1 MKVRHN
7 ILLLAAAAMVS
18 ATAFTACSSDDLG
31 ASIFDTVDHPLDK
44 TVYTF
49 PLDTFVK
56 VNFQEPYNVHYM
68 YKMQDMGLS
77 SSDLQ
82 KNLTPCS
89 YDKSVDLA
97 TLAKYLWFDVY
108 KELANEHEVFLK
120 KYSPRIIH
128 IIGSKSLNVSQGT
141 ETLGVAEG
149 GLKISLYNGN
159 NLSVEDIDVMNE
171 YFFKTM
177 HHEFGHILDQT
188 ISRPLAFNLL
198 SNGQYDASGWS
209 NTPDS
214 VAAGRGFVSPYA
226 SSAAG
231 EDWVEVLA
239 NYVTNDTLSWDRM
252 MGAAQ
257 YEWEEN
263 DCASYSDYQKLFPK
277 SGVYDIDTIGY
288 YKPNDSGENKVYRRV
303 CQRDANDHVIL
314 DENGKPIWLHRS
326 GIDGHALILQKLEYV
341 RGWLRD
347 DFGIN
352 IDDMRKMVQQRSFLT
367 DNQGNFIYDAK
378 GNLINR
384 FTYNQY
390 ELMTKLRNEVYK
402 YKELQTTK

>member
-1 MKVRHN
+1 MKAKLS
-7 ILLLAAAAMVS
+7 ILIIAAVAMVS
-18 ATAFTACSSDDLG
+18 FTLGSCSDDNLG

-44 TVYTF
+44 SLYTF

-56 VNFQEPYNVHYM
+56 VNFQEPYNVRYM
-68 YKMQDMGLS
+68 YKMQDMSLS

-97 TLAKYLWFDVY
+97 TLAKYLWFDIY
-108 KELANEHEVFLK
+108 KELANQHEIFLK

-149 GLKISLYNGN
+149 GLKISLYNAN
-159 NLSVEDIDVMNE
+159 NLSVDDIDMMNE

-188 ISRPLAFNLL
+188 ISRPLLFNLL
-198 SNGQYDASGWS
+198 SNGQYDASGWT

-226 SSAAG
+226 SSMAR

-239 NYVTNDTLSWDRM
+239 NYVTRDTLSWNILL
-252 MGAAQ
+252 GSAE
-257 YEWEEN
+257 YEWEEI
-263 DCASYSDYQKLFPK
+263 DIESESAYKKLITP
-277 SGVYDIDTIGY
+277 GCNLDTIGY
-288 YKPNDSGENKVYRRV
+288 YKADKSGNGDNKVYRRV
-303 CQRDANDHVIL
+303 CVRNAAGNVEK
-314 DENGKPIWLHRS
+314 DENGNPIWVHKS
-326 GIDGHALILQKLEYV
+326 GIDGRSLILTKLDMV
-341 RGWLRD
+341 RAWLSNSY
-347 DFGIN
+347 GIS
-352 IDDMRKMVQQRSFLT
+352 IDAMRKMVQQRTYLT
-367 DNQGNFIYDAK
+367 DSK
-378 GNLINR
+378 GDFVIKNGKLVNR
-384 FTYNQY
+384 FSYNNY
-390 ELMTKLRNEVYK
+390 ELMNSLRNQVEK
-402 YKELQTTK
+402 YKELQPKN

>member
-1 MKVRHN
+1 MKAKLS
-7 ILLLAAAAMVS
+7 ILIIAAVAMVS
-18 ATAFTACSSDDLG
+18 FTLGSCSDDKLG

-44 TVYTF
+44 SLYTF

-56 VNFQEPYNVHYM
+56 VNFLEPYNVRYM
-68 YKMQDMGLS
+68 YKMQDIGLS

-108 KELANEHEVFLK
+108 KELANQHEIFLK

-149 GLKISLYNGN
+149 GLKISLYNAN
-159 NLSVEDIDVMNE
+159 NLSVDDIDMMNE

-188 ISRPLAFNLL
+188 ISRPLLFNLL
-198 SNGQYDASGWS
+198 SNGQYDASGWT

-226 SSAAG
+226 SSMAR

-239 NYVTNDTLSWDRM
+239 NYVTRDTLSWNILL
-252 MGAAQ
+252 GSAE
-257 YEWEEN
+257 YEWEEI
-263 DCASYSDYQKLFPK
+263 
-277 SGVYDIDTIGY
+277 DIESESAYRKMITPGCNLDTIGY
-288 YKPNDSGENKVYRRV
+288 YKADKSGNGDNKVYRRV
-303 CQRDANDHVIL
+303 CVRNAAGNVEK
-314 DENGKPIWLHRS
+314 DENGNPIWVHKS
-326 GIDGHALILQKLEYV
+326 GIDGRSLILTKLDMV
-341 RGWLRD
+341 RAWLSNNY
-347 DFGIN
+347 GIS
-352 IDDMRKMVQQRSFLT
+352 IDAMRKMVQQRTYLT
-367 DNQGNFIYDAK
+367 DSK
-378 GNLINR
+378 GDFVIKNGKLVNR
-384 FTYNQY
+384 FSYNNY
-390 ELMTKLRNEVYK
+390 ELMNSLRNQVEK
-402 YKELQTTK
+402 YKELQPKN

>member
-1 MKVRHN
+1 MKAKLS
-7 ILLLAAAAMVS
+7 ILIIAAVAMVS
-18 ATAFTACSSDDLG
+18 FTLGSCSDDNLG

-44 TVYTF
+44 SLYTF

-56 VNFQEPYNVHYM
+56 VNFQEPYNVRYM
-68 YKMQDMGLS
+68 YKMQDMSLS

-97 TLAKYLWFDVY
+97 TLAKYLWFDIY
-108 KELANEHEVFLK
+108 KELANQHEIFLK

-149 GLKISLYNGN
+149 GLKISLYNAN
-159 NLSVEDIDVMNE
+159 NLSVDDIDMMNE

-188 ISRPLAFNLL
+188 ISRPLLFNLL
-198 SNGQYDASGWS
+198 SNGQYDASGWT

-226 SSAAG
+226 SSMAR

-239 NYVTNDTLSWDRM
+239 NYVTRDTLSWNILL
-252 MGAAQ
+252 GSAE
-257 YEWEEN
+257 YEWEEI
-263 DCASYSDYQKLFPK
+263 DIESESPYKKLITP
-277 SGVYDIDTIGY
+277 GCNLDTIGY
-288 YKPNDSGENKVYRRV
+288 YKADKSGNGDNKVYRRV
-303 CQRDANDHVIL
+303 CVRNAAGNVEK
-314 DENGKPIWLHRS
+314 DENGNPIWVHKS
-326 GIDGHALILQKLEYV
+326 GIDGRSLILTKLDMV
-341 RGWLRD
+341 RAWLSNNY
-347 DFGIN
+347 GIS
-352 IDDMRKMVQQRSFLT
+352 IDAMRKMVQQRTYLT
-367 DNQGNFIYDAK
+367 DSK
-378 GNLINR
+378 GDFVIKNGKLVNR
-384 FTYNQY
+384 FSYNNY
-390 ELMTKLRNEVYK
+390 ELMNSLRNQVEK
-402 YKELQTTK
+402 YKELQPKN

>member
-1 MKVRHN
+1 MKAKLS
-7 ILLLAAAAMVS
+7 ILIIAAVAMVS
-18 ATAFTACSSDDLG
+18 FTLGSCSDDNLG

-44 TVYTF
+44 SLYTF

-56 VNFQEPYNVHYM
+56 VNFQEPYNVRYM
-68 YKMQDMGLS
+68 YKMQDIGLS

-97 TLAKYLWFDVY
+97 TLAKYLWFDIY
-108 KELANEHEVFLK
+108 KELANQHEIFLK

-149 GLKISLYNGN
+149 GLKISLYNAN
-159 NLSVEDIDVMNE
+159 NLSVDDIDMMNE

-188 ISRPLAFNLL
+188 ISRPLLFNLL
-198 SNGQYDASGWS
+198 SNGQYDASGWT

-226 SSAAG
+226 SSMAR

-239 NYVTNDTLSWDRM
+239 NYVTRDTLSWNILL
-252 MGAAQ
+252 GSAE
-257 YEWEEN
+257 YEWEEI
-263 DCASYSDYQKLFPK
+263 DIESESAYKKLITP
-277 SGVYDIDTIGY
+277 GCNLDTIGY
-288 YKPNDSGENKVYRRV
+288 YKADKSGNGDNKVYRRV
-303 CQRDANDHVIL
+303 CVRNAAGNVEK
-314 DENGKPIWLHRS
+314 DENGNPIWVHKS
-326 GIDGHALILQKLEYV
+326 GIDGRSLILTKLDMV
-341 RGWLRD
+341 RAWLSNNY
-347 DFGIN
+347 GIS
-352 IDDMRKMVQQRSFLT
+352 IDAMRKMVQQRTYLT
-367 DNQGNFIYDAK
+367 DSK
-378 GNLINR
+378 GDFVIKNGKLVNR
-384 FTYNQY
+384 FSYNNY
-390 ELMTKLRNEVYK
+390 ELMNSLRNQVEK
-402 YKELQTTK
+402 YKELQPKN

>member
-1 MKVRHN
+1 MKAKLS
-7 ILLLAAAAMVS
+7 ILIIAAVAMVS
-18 ATAFTACSSDDLG
+18 FTLGSCSDDKLG

-44 TVYTF
+44 SLYTF

-56 VNFQEPYNVHYM
+56 VNFQEPYNVRYM
-68 YKMQDMGLS
+68 YKMQDMSLS

-97 TLAKYLWFDVY
+97 TLAKYLWFDIY
-108 KELANEHEVFLK
+108 KELANQHEIFLK

-149 GLKISLYNGN
+149 GLKISLYNAN
-159 NLSVEDIDVMNE
+159 NLSVDDIDMMNE

-188 ISRPLAFNLL
+188 ISRPVLFNLL
-198 SNGQYDASGWS
+198 SNGQYDASGWT

-226 SSAAG
+226 SSMAR

-239 NYVTNDTLSWDRM
+239 NYVTRDTLSWNILL
-252 MGAAQ
+252 GSAE
-257 YEWEEN
+257 YEWEEI
-263 DCASYSDYQKLFPK
+263 DIESESAYKKLITP
-277 SGVYDIDTIGY
+277 GCNLDTIGY
-288 YKPNDSGENKVYRRV
+288 YKADKSGNGDNKVYRRV
-303 CQRDANDHVIL
+303 CVRNAAGNVEK
-314 DENGKPIWLHRS
+314 DENGNPIWVHKS
-326 GIDGHALILQKLEYV
+326 GIDGRSLILTKLDMV
-341 RGWLRD
+341 RAWLSD
-347 DFGIN
+347 NYGIS
-352 IDDMRKMVQQRSFLT
+352 IDAMRKMVQQRTYLT
-367 DNQGNFIYDAK
+367 DSK
-378 GNLINR
+378 GDFVIKNGKLVNR
-384 FTYNQY
+384 FSYNNY
-390 ELMTKLRNEVYK
+390 ELMNSLRNQVEK
-402 YKELQTTK
+402 YKELQPKN

>member
-1 MKVRHN
+1 MKAKLS
-7 ILLLAAAAMVS
+7 ILIIVAVAMVS
-18 ATAFTACSSDDLG
+18 FTLGSCSDDNLG

-44 TVYTF
+44 SLYTF

-56 VNFQEPYNVHYM
+56 VNFQEPYNVRYM
-68 YKMQDMGLS
+68 YKMQDMSLS

-97 TLAKYLWFDVY
+97 TLAKYLWFDIY
-108 KELANEHEVFLK
+108 KELANQHEIFLK

-149 GLKISLYNGN
+149 GLKISLYNAN
-159 NLSVEDIDVMNE
+159 NLSVDDIDMMNE

-188 ISRPLAFNLL
+188 ISRPLLFNLL
-198 SNGQYDASGWS
+198 SNGQYDASGWT

-226 SSAAG
+226 SSMAR

-239 NYVTNDTLSWDRM
+239 NYVTRDTLSWNILL
-252 MGAAQ
+252 GSAE
-257 YEWEEN
+257 YEWEEI
-263 DCASYSDYQKLFPK
+263 DIESESAYRKLITP
-277 SGVYDIDTIGY
+277 GCNLDTIGY
-288 YKPNDSGENKVYRRV
+288 YKADKSGNGDNKVYRRV
-303 CQRDANDHVIL
+303 CVRNAAGNVEK
-314 DENGKPIWLHRS
+314 DENGNPIWVHKS
-326 GIDGHALILQKLEYV
+326 GIDGRSLILTKLDMV
-341 RGWLRD
+341 RAWLSNNY
-347 DFGIN
+347 GIS
-352 IDDMRKMVQQRSFLT
+352 IDAMRKMVQQRTYLT
-367 DNQGNFIYDAK
+367 DSK
-378 GNLINR
+378 GDFVIKNGKLVNR
-384 FTYNQY
+384 FSYNNY
-390 ELMTKLRNEVYK
+390 ELMNSLRNQVEK
-402 YKELQTTK
+402 YKELQPKN

>member
-1 MKVRHN
+1 MKAKLS
-7 ILLLAAAAMVS
+7 ILIIAAVAMVS
-18 ATAFTACSSDDLG
+18 FTLGSCSDDNLG

-44 TVYTF
+44 SLYTF

-56 VNFQEPYNVHYM
+56 VNFQEPYNVRYM
-68 YKMQDMGLS
+68 YKMQDMSLS

-97 TLAKYLWFDVY
+97 TLAKYLWFDIY
-108 KELANEHEVFLK
+108 KELANQHEIFLK

-149 GLKISLYNGN
+149 GLKISLYNAN
-159 NLSVEDIDVMNE
+159 NLSVDDIDMMNE

-188 ISRPLAFNLL
+188 ISRPVLFNLL
-198 SNGQYDASGWS
+198 SNGQYDASGWT

-226 SSAAG
+226 SSMAR

-239 NYVTNDTLSWDRM
+239 NYVTRDTLSWNILL
-252 MGAAQ
+252 GSAE
-257 YEWEEN
+257 YEWEEI
-263 DCASYSDYQKLFPK
+263 DIESESAYKKLITP
-277 SGVYDIDTIGY
+277 GCNLDTIGY
-288 YKPNDSGENKVYRRV
+288 YKADKSGNGDNKVYRRV
-303 CQRDANDHVIL
+303 CVRNAAGNVEK
-314 DENGKPIWLHRS
+314 DENGNPIWVHKS
-326 GIDGHALILQKLEYV
+326 GIDGRSLVLTKLDMV
-341 RGWLRD
+341 RAWLSNNY
-347 DFGIN
+347 GIS
-352 IDDMRKMVQQRSFLT
+352 IDAMRKMVQQRTYLT
-367 DNQGNFIYDAK
+367 DSK
-378 GNLINR
+378 GDFVIKNGKLVNR
-384 FTYNQY
+384 FSYNNY
-390 ELMTKLRNEVYK
+390 ELMNSLRNQVEK
-402 YKELQTTK
+402 YKELQPKN

>member
-1 MKVRHN
+1 MKAKLS
-7 ILLLAAAAMVS
+7 ILIIAAVAMVS
-18 ATAFTACSSDDLG
+18 STLGSCSDDKLG

-44 TVYTF
+44 SLYTF

-56 VNFQEPYNVHYM
+56 VNFQEPYNVRYM
-68 YKMQDMGLS
+68 YKMQDMSLS

-97 TLAKYLWFDVY
+97 TLAKYLWFDIY
-108 KELANEHEVFLK
+108 KELANQHEIFLK

-149 GLKISLYNGN
+149 GLKISLYNAN
-159 NLSVEDIDVMNE
+159 NLSVDDIDMMNE

-188 ISRPLAFNLL
+188 ISRPLLFNLL
-198 SNGQYDASGWS
+198 SNGQYDASGWT

-226 SSAAG
+226 SSMAR

-239 NYVTNDTLSWDRM
+239 NYVTRDTLSWNILL
-252 MGAAQ
+252 GSAE
-257 YEWEEN
+257 YEWEEI
-263 DCASYSDYQKLFPK
+263 DIESESAYKKLITP
-277 SGVYDIDTIGY
+277 GCNLDTIGY
-288 YKPNDSGENKVYRRV
+288 YKADKSGNGDNKVYRRV
-303 CQRDANDHVIL
+303 CVRNAAGNVEK
-314 DENGKPIWLHRS
+314 DENGNPIWVHKS
-326 GIDGHALILQKLEYV
+326 GIDGRSLILTKLDMV
-341 RGWLRD
+341 RAWLSNNY
-347 DFGIN
+347 GIS
-352 IDDMRKMVQQRSFLT
+352 IDAMRKMVQQRTYLT
-367 DNQGNFIYDAK
+367 DSK
-378 GNLINR
+378 GDFVIKNGKLVNR
-384 FTYNQY
+384 FSYNNY
-390 ELMTKLRNEVYK
+390 ELMNSLRNQVEK
-402 YKELQTTK
+402 YKELQPKN

>member
-1 MKVRHN
+1 MKAKLS
-7 ILLLAAAAMVS
+7 ILIIAAVAMVS
-18 ATAFTACSSDDLG
+18 FTLGSCSDDNLG

-44 TVYTF
+44 SLYTF

-56 VNFQEPYNVHYM
+56 VNFQEPYNVRYM
-68 YKMQDMGLS
+68 YKMQDMSLS

-97 TLAKYLWFDVY
+97 TLAKYLWFDIY
-108 KELANEHEVFLK
+108 KELANQHEIFLK

-149 GLKISLYNGN
+149 GLKISLYNAN
-159 NLSVEDIDVMNE
+159 NLSVDDIDMMNE

-188 ISRPLAFNLL
+188 ISRPVLFNLL
-198 SNGQYDASGWS
+198 SNGQYDASGWT

-226 SSAAG
+226 SSMAR

-239 NYVTNDTLSWDRM
+239 NYVTRDTLSWNVLL
-252 MGAAQ
+252 GSAE
-257 YEWEEN
+257 YEWEEI
-263 DCASYSDYQKLFPK
+263 DIESESAYKKLITP
-277 SGVYDIDTIGY
+277 GCNLDTIGY
-288 YKPNDSGENKVYRRV
+288 YKADKSGNGDNKVYRRV
-303 CQRDANDHVIL
+303 CVRNAAGNVEK
-314 DENGKPIWLHRS
+314 DENGNPIWVHKS
-326 GIDGHALILQKLEYV
+326 GIDGRSLILTKLDMV
-341 RGWLRD
+341 RAWLSNSY
-347 DFGIN
+347 GIS
-352 IDDMRKMVQQRSFLT
+352 IDAMRKMVQQRTYLT
-367 DNQGNFIYDAK
+367 DSK
-378 GNLINR
+378 GDFVIKNGKLVNR
-384 FTYNQY
+384 FSYNNY
-390 ELMTKLRNEVYK
+390 ELMNSLRNQVEK
-402 YKELQTTK
+402 YKELQPKN

>member
-1 MKVRHN
+1 MKAKLS
-7 ILLLAAAAMVS
+7 ILIIAAVAMVS
-18 ATAFTACSSDDLG
+18 FTLGSCSDDNLG

-44 TVYTF
+44 SLYTF

-56 VNFQEPYNVHYM
+56 VNFQEPYNVRYM
-68 YKMQDMGLS
+68 YKMQDMSLS

-108 KELANEHEVFLK
+108 KELANQHEIFLK

-141 ETLGVAEG
+141 ETLCVAEG
-149 GLKISLYNGN
+149 GLKISLYNAN
-159 NLSVEDIDVMNE
+159 NLSVDDIDMMNE

-188 ISRPLAFNLL
+188 ISRPLLFNLL
-198 SNGQYDASGWS
+198 SNGQYDASGWT

-226 SSAAG
+226 SSMAR

-239 NYVTNDTLSWDRM
+239 NYVTRDTLSWNILL
-252 MGAAQ
+252 GSAE
-257 YEWEEN
+257 YEWEEI
-263 DCASYSDYQKLFPK
+263 DIESESAYRKLITP
-277 SGVYDIDTIGY
+277 GCNLDTIGY
-288 YKPNDSGENKVYRRV
+288 YKADKSGNGDNKVYRRV
-303 CQRDANDHVIL
+303 CVRNAAGNVEKDD
-314 DENGKPIWLHRS
+314 NGNPIWVHKS
-326 GIDGHALILQKLEYV
+326 GIDGRSLILTKLDMV
-341 RGWLRD
+341 RAWLSNNY
-347 DFGIN
+347 GIS
-352 IDDMRKMVQQRSFLT
+352 IDAMRKMVQQRTYLT
-367 DNQGNFIYDAK
+367 DSK
-378 GNLINR
+378 GDFVIKNGKLVNR
-384 FTYNQY
+384 FSYNNY
-390 ELMTKLRNEVYK
+390 ELMNSLRNQVEK
-402 YKELQTTK
+402 YKELQPKN

>member
-1 MKVRHN
+1 MKAKLS
-7 ILLLAAAAMVS
+7 ILIIAAVAMVS
-18 ATAFTACSSDDLG
+18 FTLGSCSDDKLG

-44 TVYTF
+44 SLYTF

-56 VNFQEPYNVHYM
+56 VNFQEPYNVRYM
-68 YKMQDMGLS
+68 YKMQDMSLS

-97 TLAKYLWFDVY
+97 TLAKYLWFDIY
-108 KELANEHEVFLK
+108 KELANQHEIFLK

-149 GLKISLYNGN
+149 GLKISLYNAN
-159 NLSVEDIDVMNE
+159 NLSVDDIDMMNE

-188 ISRPLAFNLL
+188 ISRPLLFNLL
-198 SNGQYDASGWS
+198 SNGQYDASGWT

-226 SSAAG
+226 SSMAR

-239 NYVTNDTLSWDRM
+239 NYVTRDTLSWNILL
-252 MGAAQ
+252 GSAE
-257 YEWEEN
+257 YEWEEI
-263 DCASYSDYQKLFPK
+263 DIESESAYRKLITP
-277 SGVYDIDTIGY
+277 GCNLDTIGY
-288 YKPNDSGENKVYRRV
+288 YKADKSGNGDNKVYRRV
-303 CQRDANDHVIL
+303 CVRNAAGNVEK
-314 DENGKPIWLHRS
+314 DENGNPIWVHKS
-326 GIDGHALILQKLEYV
+326 GIDGRSLILTKLDMV
-341 RGWLRD
+341 RAWLSNNY
-347 DFGIN
+347 GIS
-352 IDDMRKMVQQRSFLT
+352 IDAMRKMVQQRTYLT
-367 DNQGNFIYDAK
+367 DSK
-378 GNLINR
+378 GDFVIKNGKLVNR
-384 FTYNQY
+384 FSYNNY
-390 ELMTKLRNEVYK
+390 ELMNSLRNQVEK
-402 YKELQTTK
+402 YKELQPKN

>member
-1 MKVRHN
+1 MKAKLS
-7 ILLLAAAAMVS
+7 ILIIAAVAMVS
-18 ATAFTACSSDDLG
+18 FTLGSCSDDNLG

-44 TVYTF
+44 SLYTF

-56 VNFQEPYNVHYM
+56 VNFQEPYNVRYM
-68 YKMQDMGLS
+68 YKMQDMSLS

-97 TLAKYLWFDVY
+97 TLAKYLWFDIY
-108 KELANEHEVFLK
+108 KELANQHEIFLK

-149 GLKISLYNGN
+149 GLKISLYNAN
-159 NLSVEDIDVMNE
+159 NLSVDDIDMMNE

-188 ISRPLAFNLL
+188 ISRPLLFNLL
-198 SNGQYDASGWS
+198 SNGQYDASGWT

-226 SSAAG
+226 SSMAR

-239 NYVTNDTLSWDRM
+239 NYVTRDTLSWNILL
-252 MGAAQ
+252 GSAE
-257 YEWEEN
+257 YEWEEI
-263 DCASYSDYQKLFPK
+263 DIESESAYKKLITP
-277 SGVYDIDTIGY
+277 GCNLDTIGY
-288 YKPNDSGENKVYRRV
+288 YKADKSGNGDNKVYRRV
-303 CQRDANDHVIL
+303 CVRNAAGNVEK
-314 DENGKPIWLHRS
+314 DENGNPIWVHKS
-326 GIDGHALILQKLEYV
+326 GIDGRSLILTKLDMV
-341 RGWLRD
+341 RAWLSNNY
-347 DFGIN
+347 GIS
-352 IDDMRKMVQQRSFLT
+352 IDAMRKMVQQRTYLT
-367 DNQGNFIYDAK
+367 DSK
-378 GNLINR
+378 GDFVIKNGKLVNR
-384 FTYNQY
+384 FSYNNY
-390 ELMTKLRNEVYK
+390 EIMNSLRNQVEK
-402 YKELQTTK
+402 YKELQPKN

>member
-1 MKVRHN
+1 MKAKLS
-7 ILLLAAAAMVS
+7 ILIIAAVAMVS
-18 ATAFTACSSDDLG
+18 FTLGSCSDDNLG

-44 TVYTF
+44 SLYTF

-56 VNFQEPYNVHYM
+56 VNFQEPYNVRYM
-68 YKMQDMGLS
+68 YKMQDMSLS

-97 TLAKYLWFDVY
+97 TLAKYLWFDIY
-108 KELANEHEVFLK
+108 KELANQHEIFLK

-149 GLKISLYNGN
+149 GLKISLYNAN
-159 NLSVEDIDVMNE
+159 NLSVDDIDMMNE

-188 ISRPLAFNLL
+188 ISRPLLFNLL
-198 SNGQYDASGWS
+198 SNGQYDASGWT

-226 SSAAG
+226 SSMAR

-239 NYVTNDTLSWDRM
+239 NYVTRDTLSWNILL
-252 MGAAQ
+252 GSAE
-257 YEWEEN
+257 YEWEEI
-263 DCASYSDYQKLFPK
+263 DIESESAYKKLITP
-277 SGVYDIDTIGY
+277 GCNLDTIGY
-288 YKPNDSGENKVYRRV
+288 YKADKSGNGDNKVYRRV
-303 CQRDANDHVIL
+303 CVRNAAGNVEK
-314 DENGKPIWLHRS
+314 DENGNPIWVHKS
-326 GIDGHALILQKLEYV
+326 GIDGRSLILTKLDMV
-341 RGWLRD
+341 RAWLSD
-347 DFGIN
+347 NYGIS
-352 IDDMRKMVQQRSFLT
+352 IDAMRKMVQQRTYLT
-367 DNQGNFIYDAK
+367 DSK
-378 GNLINR
+378 GDFVIKNGKLVNR
-384 FTYNQY
+384 FSYNNY
-390 ELMTKLRNEVYK
+390 ELMNSLRNQVEK
-402 YKELQTTK
+402 YKELQPKN

>member
-1 MKVRHN
+1 MKAKLS
-7 ILLLAAAAMVS
+7 ILIIAAVAMVS
-18 ATAFTACSSDDLG
+18 FTLGSCSDDNLG

-44 TVYTF
+44 SLYTF

-56 VNFQEPYNVHYM
+56 VNFQEPYNVRYM
-68 YKMQDMGLS
+68 YKMQDMSLS

-97 TLAKYLWFDVY
+97 TLAKYLWFDIY
-108 KELANEHEVFLK
+108 KELANQHEIFLK

-149 GLKISLYNGN
+149 GLKISLYNAN
-159 NLSVEDIDVMNE
+159 NLSVDDIDMMNE

-188 ISRPLAFNLL
+188 ISRPLLFNLL
-198 SNGQYDASGWS
+198 SNGQYDASGWT

-226 SSAAG
+226 SSMAR

-239 NYVTNDTLSWDRM
+239 NYVTRDTLSWNILL
-252 MGAAQ
+252 GSAE
-257 YEWEEN
+257 YEWEEI
-263 DCASYSDYQKLFPK
+263 DIESESAYRKLITP
-277 SGVYDIDTIGY
+277 GCNLDTIGY
-288 YKPNDSGENKVYRRV
+288 YKADKSGNGDNKVYRRV
-303 CQRDANDHVIL
+303 CVRNAAGNVEK
-314 DENGKPIWLHRS
+314 DENGNPIWVHKS
-326 GIDGHALILQKLEYV
+326 GIDGRSLILTKLDMV
-341 RGWLRD
+341 RAWLSNNY
-347 DFGIN
+347 GIS
-352 IDDMRKMVQQRSFLT
+352 IDAMRKMVQQRTYLT
-367 DNQGNFIYDAK
+367 DSK
-378 GNLINR
+378 GDFVIKNGKLVNR
-384 FTYNQY
+384 FSYNNY
-390 ELMTKLRNEVYK
+390 ELMNSLRNQVEK
-402 YKELQTTK
+402 YKELQPKN

>member
-1 MKVRHN
+1 MKAKLS
-7 ILLLAAAAMVS
+7 ILIIAAVAMVS
-18 ATAFTACSSDDLG
+18 FTLGSCSDDNLG

-44 TVYTF
+44 SLYTF

-56 VNFQEPYNVHYM
+56 VNFQEPYNVRYM
-68 YKMQDMGLS
+68 YKMQDMSLS

-97 TLAKYLWFDVY
+97 TLAKYLWFDIY
-108 KELANEHEVFLK
+108 KELANQHEIFLK

-149 GLKISLYNGN
+149 GLKISLYNAN
-159 NLSVEDIDVMNE
+159 NLSVDDIDMMNE

-188 ISRPLAFNLL
+188 ISRPVLFNLL
-198 SNGQYDASGWS
+198 SNGQYDASGWT

-226 SSAAG
+226 SSMAR

-239 NYVTNDTLSWDRM
+239 NYVTRDTLSWDILL
-252 MGAAQ
+252 GSAE
-257 YEWEEN
+257 YEWEEI
-263 DCASYSDYQKLFPK
+263 DIESESAYRKLITP
-277 SGVYDIDTIGY
+277 GCNLDTIGY
-288 YKPNDSGENKVYRRV
+288 YKADKSGNGDNKVYRRV
-303 CQRDANDHVIL
+303 CVRNAAGNVEK
-314 DENGKPIWLHRS
+314 DENGNPIWVHKS
-326 GIDGHALILQKLEYV
+326 GIDGRSLILTKLDMV
-341 RGWLRD
+341 RAWLSNSY
-347 DFGIN
+347 GIS
-352 IDDMRKMVQQRSFLT
+352 IDAMRKMVQQRTYLT
-367 DNQGNFIYDAK
+367 DSK
-378 GNLINR
+378 GDFVIKNGKLVNR
-384 FTYNQY
+384 FSYNNY
-390 ELMTKLRNEVYK
+390 ELMNSLRNQVEK
-402 YKELQTTK
+402 YKELQPKN

>member
-1 MKVRHN
+1 MKAKLS
-7 ILLLAAAAMVS
+7 ILIIAAVAMVS
-18 ATAFTACSSDDLG
+18 FTLGSCSDDNLG

-44 TVYTF
+44 SLYTF

-56 VNFQEPYNVHYM
+56 VNFQEPYNVRYM
-68 YKMQDMGLS
+68 YKMQDMSLS

-108 KELANEHEVFLK
+108 KELANQHEIFLK

-149 GLKISLYNGN
+149 GLKISLYNAN
-159 NLSVEDIDVMNE
+159 NLSVDDIDMMNE

-188 ISRPLAFNLL
+188 ISRPLLFNLL
-198 SNGQYDASGWS
+198 SNGQYDASGWT

-226 SSAAG
+226 SSMAR

-239 NYVTNDTLSWDRM
+239 NYVTRDTLSWNILL
-252 MGAAQ
+252 GSAE
-257 YEWEEN
+257 YEWEEI
-263 DCASYSDYQKLFPK
+263 DIESESAYKKLITP
-277 SGVYDIDTIGY
+277 GCNLDTIGY
-288 YKPNDSGENKVYRRV
+288 YKADKSGNGDNKVYRRV
-303 CQRDANDHVIL
+303 CVRNAAGNVEK
-314 DENGKPIWLHRS
+314 DENGNPIWVHKS
-326 GIDGHALILQKLEYV
+326 GIDGRSLILTKLDMV
-341 RGWLRD
+341 RAWLSNNY
-347 DFGIN
+347 GIS
-352 IDDMRKMVQQRSFLT
+352 IDAMRKMVQQRTYLT
-367 DNQGNFIYDAK
+367 DSK
-378 GNLINR
+378 GDFVIKNGKLVNR
-384 FTYNQY
+384 FSYNNY
-390 ELMTKLRNEVYK
+390 ELMNSLRNQVEK
-402 YKELQTTK
+402 YKELQPKN

>member
-1 MKVRHN
+1 MKAKLS
-7 ILLLAAAAMVS
+7 ILIIAAVAMVS
-18 ATAFTACSSDDLG
+18 FTLGSCSDDKLG

-44 TVYTF
+44 SLYTF

-56 VNFQEPYNVHYM
+56 VNFLEPYNVRYM
-68 YKMQDMGLS
+68 YKMQDIGLS

-97 TLAKYLWFDVY
+97 TLAKYLWFDIY
-108 KELANEHEVFLK
+108 KELANQHEIFLK

-149 GLKISLYNGN
+149 GLKISLYNAN
-159 NLSVEDIDVMNE
+159 NLSVDDIDMMNE

-188 ISRPLAFNLL
+188 ISRPLLFNLL
-198 SNGQYDASGWS
+198 SNGQYDASGWT

-226 SSAAG
+226 SSMAR

-239 NYVTNDTLSWDRM
+239 NYVTRDTLSWNILL
-252 MGAAQ
+252 GSAE
-257 YEWEEN
+257 YEWEEI
-263 DCASYSDYQKLFPK
+263 DIESESAYRKLITP
-277 SGVYDIDTIGY
+277 GCNLDTIGY
-288 YKPNDSGENKVYRRV
+288 YKADKSGNGDNKVYRRV
-303 CQRDANDHVIL
+303 CVRNAAGNVEKDD
-314 DENGKPIWLHRS
+314 NGNPIWVHKS
-326 GIDGHALILQKLEYV
+326 GIDGRSLILTKLDMV
-341 RGWLRD
+341 RAWLSNNY
-347 DFGIN
+347 GIS
-352 IDDMRKMVQQRSFLT
+352 IDAMRKMVQQRTYLT
-367 DNQGNFIYDAK
+367 DSK
-378 GNLINR
+378 GDFVIKNGKLVNR
-384 FTYNQY
+384 FSYNNY
-390 ELMTKLRNEVYK
+390 ELMNSLRNQVEK
-402 YKELQTTK
+402 YKELQPKN

>member
-1 MKVRHN
+1 MKAKLS
-7 ILLLAAAAMVS
+7 ILIIAAVAMVS
-18 ATAFTACSSDDLG
+18 FTLGSCSDDKLG

-44 TVYTF
+44 SLYTF

-56 VNFQEPYNVHYM
+56 VNFQEPYNVRYM
-68 YKMQDMGLS
+68 YKMQDMSLS

-97 TLAKYLWFDVY
+97 TLAKYLWFDIY
-108 KELANEHEVFLK
+108 KELANQHEVFLK

-149 GLKISLYNGN
+149 GLKISLYNAN
-159 NLSVEDIDVMNE
+159 NLSVDDIDVMNE

-188 ISRPLAFNLL
+188 ISRPLLFNLL
-198 SNGQYDASGWS
+198 SNGQYDASGWT

-226 SSAAG
+226 SSMAR

-239 NYVTNDTLSWDRM
+239 NYVTRDTLSWNILL
-252 MGAAQ
+252 GSAE
-257 YEWEEN
+257 YEWEEI
-263 DCASYSDYQKLFPK
+263 DIESESAYKKLITP
-277 SGVYDIDTIGY
+277 GCNLDTIGY
-288 YKPNDSGENKVYRRV
+288 YKADKSGNGDNKVYRRV
-303 CQRDANDHVIL
+303 CVRNAAGNVEK
-314 DENGKPIWLHRS
+314 DENGNPIWVHKS
-326 GIDGHALILQKLEYV
+326 GIDGRSLILTKLDMV
-341 RGWLRD
+341 RAWLSD
-347 DFGIN
+347 NYGIS
-352 IDDMRKMVQQRSFLT
+352 IDAMRKMVQQRTYLT
-367 DNQGNFIYDAK
+367 DSK
-378 GNLINR
+378 GDFVIKNGKLVNR
-384 FTYNQY
+384 FSYNNY
-390 ELMTKLRNEVYK
+390 ELMNSLRNQVEK
-402 YKELQTTK
+402 YKELQPKN

>member
-1 MKVRHN
+1 MKAKLS
-7 ILLLAAAAMVS
+7 ILIIAAVAMVS
-18 ATAFTACSSDDLG
+18 FTLGSCSDDKLG

-44 TVYTF
+44 SLYTF

-56 VNFQEPYNVHYM
+56 VNFQEPYNVRYM
-68 YKMQDMGLS
+68 YKMQDMSLS

-97 TLAKYLWFDVY
+97 TLAKYLWFDIY
-108 KELANEHEVFLK
+108 KELANQHEIFLK

-149 GLKISLYNGN
+149 GLKISLYNAN
-159 NLSVEDIDVMNE
+159 NLSVDDIDMMNE

-188 ISRPLAFNLL
+188 ISRPVLFNLL
-198 SNGQYDASGWS
+198 SNGQYDASGWT

-226 SSAAG
+226 SSMAR

-239 NYVTNDTLSWDRM
+239 NYVTRDTLSWNILL
-252 MGAAQ
+252 GSAE
-257 YEWEEN
+257 YEWEEI
-263 DCASYSDYQKLFPK
+263 DIESESAYKKLITP
-277 SGVYDIDTIGY
+277 GCNLDTIGY
-288 YKPNDSGENKVYRRV
+288 YKADKSGNGDNKVYRRV
-303 CQRDANDHVIL
+303 CVRNAAGNVEKDDDGN
-314 DENGKPIWLHRS
+314 PIWVHKS
-326 GIDGHALILQKLEYV
+326 GIDGRSLILTKLDMV
-341 RGWLRD
+341 RAWLSNNY
-347 DFGIN
+347 GIS
-352 IDDMRKMVQQRSFLT
+352 IDAMRKMVQQRTYLT
-367 DNQGNFIYDAK
+367 DSK
-378 GNLINR
+378 GDFVIKNGKLVNR
-384 FTYNQY
+384 FSYNNY
-390 ELMTKLRNEVYK
+390 ELMNSLRNQVEK
-402 YKELQTTK
+402 YKELQPKN

>member
-1 MKVRHN
+1 MKAKLS
-7 ILLLAAAAMVS
+7 ILMIAAVAMVS
-18 ATAFTACSSDDLG
+18 FTLGSCSDDKLG

-44 TVYTF
+44 SLYTF

-56 VNFQEPYNVHYM
+56 VNFLEPYNVRYM
-68 YKMQDMGLS
+68 YKMQDIGLS

-108 KELANEHEVFLK
+108 KELANQHEIFLK

-149 GLKISLYNGN
+149 GLKISLYNAN
-159 NLSVEDIDVMNE
+159 NLSVDDIDMMNE

-188 ISRPLAFNLL
+188 ISRPLLFNLL
-198 SNGQYDASGWS
+198 SNGQYDASGWT

-226 SSAAG
+226 SSMAR

-239 NYVTNDTLSWDRM
+239 NYVTRDTLSWNILL
-252 MGAAQ
+252 GSAE
-257 YEWEEN
+257 YEWEEI
-263 DCASYSDYQKLFPK
+263 
-277 SGVYDIDTIGY
+277 DIESESAYRKMITPGCNLDTIGY
-288 YKPNDSGENKVYRRV
+288 YKADKSGNGDNKVYRRV
-303 CQRDANDHVIL
+303 CVRNAAGNVEK
-314 DENGKPIWLHRS
+314 DENGNPIWVHKS
-326 GIDGHALILQKLEYV
+326 GIDGRSLILTKLDMV
-341 RGWLRD
+341 RAWLSNNY
-347 DFGIN
+347 GIS
-352 IDDMRKMVQQRSFLT
+352 IDAMRKMVQQRTYLT
-367 DNQGNFIYDAK
+367 DSK
-378 GNLINR
+378 GDFVIKNGKLVNR
-384 FTYNQY
+384 FSYNNY
-390 ELMTKLRNEVYK
+390 ELMNSLRNQVEK
-402 YKELQTTK
+402 YKELQPKN

>member
-1 MKVRHN
+1 MKAKLS
-7 ILLLAAAAMVS
+7 ILIIAAVAMVS
-18 ATAFTACSSDDLG
+18 FTLGSCSDDNLG

-44 TVYTF
+44 SLYTF

-56 VNFQEPYNVHYM
+56 VNFQEPYNVRYM
-68 YKMQDMGLS
+68 YKMQDMSLS

-97 TLAKYLWFDVY
+97 TLAKYLWFDIY
-108 KELANEHEVFLK
+108 KELANQHEIFLK

-149 GLKISLYNGN
+149 GLKISLYNAN
-159 NLSVEDIDVMNE
+159 NLSVDDIDMMNE

-188 ISRPLAFNLL
+188 ISRPVLFNLL
-198 SNGQYDASGWS
+198 SNGQYDASGWT

-226 SSAAG
+226 SSMAR

-239 NYVTNDTLSWDRM
+239 NYVTRDTLSWNILL
-252 MGAAQ
+252 GSAE
-257 YEWEEN
+257 YEWEEI
-263 DCASYSDYQKLFPK
+263 DIESESAYRKLITP
-277 SGVYDIDTIGY
+277 GCNLDTIGY
-288 YKPNDSGENKVYRRV
+288 YKADKSGNGDNKVYRRV
-303 CQRDANDHVIL
+303 CVRNAAGNVEK
-314 DENGKPIWLHRS
+314 DENGNPIWVHKS
-326 GIDGHALILQKLEYV
+326 GIDGRSLILTKLDMV
-341 RGWLRD
+341 RAWLSNSY
-347 DFGIN
+347 GIS
-352 IDDMRKMVQQRSFLT
+352 IDAMRKMVQQRTYLT
-367 DNQGNFIYDAK
+367 DSK
-378 GNLINR
+378 GDFVIKNGKLVNR
-384 FTYNQY
+384 FSYNNY
-390 ELMTKLRNEVYK
+390 ELMNSLRNQVEK
-402 YKELQTTK
+402 YKELQPKN

>member
-1 MKVRHN
+1 MKAKLS
-7 ILLLAAAAMVS
+7 ILIIAAVAMVS
-18 ATAFTACSSDDLG
+18 FTLGSCSDDKLG

-44 TVYTF
+44 SLYTF

-56 VNFQEPYNVHYM
+56 VNFQEPYNVRYM
-68 YKMQDMGLS
+68 YKMQDMSLS

-97 TLAKYLWFDVY
+97 TLAKYLWFDIY
-108 KELANEHEVFLK
+108 KELANQHEIFLK

-149 GLKISLYNGN
+149 GLKISLYNAN
-159 NLSVEDIDVMNE
+159 NLSVDDIDMMNE

-188 ISRPLAFNLL
+188 ISRPLLFNLL
-198 SNGQYDASGWS
+198 SNGQYDASGWT

-226 SSAAG
+226 SSMAR

-239 NYVTNDTLSWDRM
+239 NYVTRDTLSWNILL
-252 MGAAQ
+252 GSAE
-257 YEWEEN
+257 YEWEEI
-263 DCASYSDYQKLFPK
+263 DIESESAYKKLITP
-277 SGVYDIDTIGY
+277 GCNLDTIGY
-288 YKPNDSGENKVYRRV
+288 YKADKSGNGDNKVYRRV
-303 CQRDANDHVIL
+303 CVRNAAGNVEK
-314 DENGKPIWLHRS
+314 DENGNPIWVHKS
-326 GIDGHALILQKLEYV
+326 GIDGRSLILTKLDMV
-341 RGWLRD
+341 RAWLSNNY
-347 DFGIN
+347 GIS
-352 IDDMRKMVQQRSFLT
+352 IDAMRKMVQQRTYLT
-367 DNQGNFIYDAK
+367 DSK
-378 GNLINR
+378 GDFVIKNGKLVNR
-384 FTYNQY
+384 FSYNNY
-390 ELMTKLRNEVYK
+390 ELMNSLRNQVEK
-402 YKELQTTK
+402 YKELQPKN

>member
-1 MKVRHN
+1 MKAKLS
-7 ILLLAAAAMVS
+7 ILIIAAVAMVS
-18 ATAFTACSSDDLG
+18 FTLGSCSDDKLG

-44 TVYTF
+44 SLYTF

-56 VNFQEPYNVHYM
+56 VNFQEPYNVRYM
-68 YKMQDMGLS
+68 YKMQDMSLS

-97 TLAKYLWFDVY
+97 TLAKYLWFDIY
-108 KELANEHEVFLK
+108 KELANQHEIFLK

-149 GLKISLYNGN
+149 GLKISLYNAN
-159 NLSVEDIDVMNE
+159 NLSVDDIDVMNE

-188 ISRPLAFNLL
+188 ISRPVLFNLL
-198 SNGQYDASGWS
+198 SNGQYDASGWT

-226 SSAAG
+226 SSMAR

-239 NYVTNDTLSWDRM
+239 NYVTRDTLSWNILL
-252 MGAAQ
+252 GSAE
-257 YEWEEN
+257 YEWEEI
-263 DCASYSDYQKLFPK
+263 DIESESAYKKLITP
-277 SGVYDIDTIGY
+277 GCNLDTIGY
-288 YKPNDSGENKVYRRV
+288 YKADKSGNGDNKVYRRV
-303 CQRDANDHVIL
+303 CVRNAAGNVEK
-314 DENGKPIWLHRS
+314 DENGNPIWVHKS
-326 GIDGHALILQKLEYV
+326 GIDGRSLILTKLDMV
-341 RGWLRD
+341 RAWLSNNY
-347 DFGIN
+347 GIS
-352 IDDMRKMVQQRSFLT
+352 IDAMRKMVQQRTYLT
-367 DNQGNFIYDAK
+367 DSK
-378 GNLINR
+378 GDFVIKNGKLVNR
-384 FTYNQY
+384 FSYNNY
-390 ELMTKLRNEVYK
+390 ELMNSLRNQVEK
-402 YKELQTTK
+402 YKELQPKN

>member
-1 MKVRHN
+1 MKAKLS
-7 ILLLAAAAMVS
+7 ILIIAAVAMVS
-18 ATAFTACSSDDLG
+18 FTLGSCSDDNLG

-44 TVYTF
+44 SLYTF

-56 VNFQEPYNVHYM
+56 VNFQEPYNVRYM
-68 YKMQDMGLS
+68 YKMQDMSLS

-97 TLAKYLWFDVY
+97 TLAKYLWFDIY
-108 KELANEHEVFLK
+108 KELANQHEIFLK

-149 GLKISLYNGN
+149 GLKISLYNAN
-159 NLSVEDIDVMNE
+159 NLSVDDIDMMNE

-188 ISRPLAFNLL
+188 ISRPLLFNLL
-198 SNGQYDASGWS
+198 SNGQYDASGWT

-226 SSAAG
+226 SSMAR

-239 NYVTNDTLSWDRM
+239 NYVTRDTLSWNILL
-252 MGAAQ
+252 GSAE
-257 YEWEEN
+257 YEWEEI
-263 DCASYSDYQKLFPK
+263 DIESESAYKKLITP
-277 SGVYDIDTIGY
+277 GCNLDTIGY
-288 YKPNDSGENKVYRRV
+288 YKADKSGNGDNKVYRRV
-303 CQRDANDHVIL
+303 CVRNAAGNVEK
-314 DENGKPIWLHRS
+314 DENGNPIWVHKS
-326 GIDGHALILQKLEYV
+326 GIDGRSLVLTKLDMV
-341 RGWLRD
+341 RAWLSNNY
-347 DFGIN
+347 GIS
-352 IDDMRKMVQQRSFLT
+352 IDAMRKMVQQRTYLT
-367 DNQGNFIYDAK
+367 DSK
-378 GNLINR
+378 GDFVIKNGKLVNR
-384 FTYNQY
+384 FSYNNY
-390 ELMTKLRNEVYK
+390 ELMNSLRNQVEK
-402 YKELQTTK
+402 YKELQPKN

>member
-1 MKVRHN
+1 MKAKLS
-7 ILLLAAAAMVS
+7 ILIIAAVAMVS
-18 ATAFTACSSDDLG
+18 FTLGSCSDDNLG

-44 TVYTF
+44 SLYTF

-56 VNFQEPYNVHYM
+56 VNFQEPYNVRYM
-68 YKMQDMGLS
+68 YKMQDMSLS

-108 KELANEHEVFLK
+108 KELANQHEIFLK

-149 GLKISLYNGN
+149 GLKISLYNAN
-159 NLSVEDIDVMNE
+159 NLSVDDIDMMNE

-188 ISRPLAFNLL
+188 ISRPLLFNLL
-198 SNGQYDASGWS
+198 SNGQYDASGWT

-226 SSAAG
+226 SSMAR

-239 NYVTNDTLSWDRM
+239 NYVTRDTLSWNILL
-252 MGAAQ
+252 GSAE
-257 YEWEEN
+257 YEWEEI
-263 DCASYSDYQKLFPK
+263 DIESESAYRKLITP
-277 SGVYDIDTIGY
+277 GCNLDTIGY
-288 YKPNDSGENKVYRRV
+288 YKADKSGNGDNKVYRRV
-303 CQRDANDHVIL
+303 CVRNAAGNVEK
-314 DENGKPIWLHRS
+314 DENGNPIWVHKS
-326 GIDGHALILQKLEYV
+326 GIDGRSLILTKLDMV
-341 RGWLRD
+341 RAWLSD
-347 DFGIN
+347 NYGIS
-352 IDDMRKMVQQRSFLT
+352 IDAMRKMVQQRTYLT
-367 DNQGNFIYDAK
+367 DSK
-378 GNLINR
+378 GDFVIKNGKLVNR
-384 FTYNQY
+384 FSYNNY
-390 ELMTKLRNEVYK
+390 ELMNSLRNQVEK
-402 YKELQTTK
+402 YKELQPKN

>member
-1 MKVRHN
+1 MKAKLS
-7 ILLLAAAAMVS
+7 ILIIAAVAMVS
-18 ATAFTACSSDDLG
+18 FTLGSCSDDNLG

-44 TVYTF
+44 SLYTF

-56 VNFQEPYNVHYM
+56 VNFLEPYNVRYM
-68 YKMQDMGLS
+68 YKMQDIGLS

-97 TLAKYLWFDVY
+97 TLAKYLWFDIY
-108 KELANEHEVFLK
+108 KELANQHEIFLK

-149 GLKISLYNGN
+149 GLKISLYNAN
-159 NLSVEDIDVMNE
+159 NLSVDDIDMMNE

-188 ISRPLAFNLL
+188 ISRPLLFNLL
-198 SNGQYDASGWS
+198 SNGQYDASGWT

-226 SSAAG
+226 SSMAR

-239 NYVTNDTLSWDRM
+239 NYVTRDTLSWNILL
-252 MGAAQ
+252 GSAE
-257 YEWEEN
+257 YEWEEI
-263 DCASYSDYQKLFPK
+263 DIESESAYKKLITP
-277 SGVYDIDTIGY
+277 GCNLDTIGY
-288 YKPNDSGENKVYRRV
+288 YKADKSGNGDNKVYRRV
-303 CQRDANDHVIL
+303 CVRNAAGNVEKDD
-314 DENGKPIWLHRS
+314 NGNPIWVHKS
-326 GIDGHALILQKLEYV
+326 GIDGRSLILTKLDMV
-341 RGWLRD
+341 RAWLSNSY
-347 DFGIN
+347 GIS
-352 IDDMRKMVQQRSFLT
+352 IDAMRKMVQQRTYLT
-367 DNQGNFIYDAK
+367 DSK
-378 GNLINR
+378 GDFVIKNGKLVNR
-384 FTYNQY
+384 FSYNNY
-390 ELMTKLRNEVYK
+390 ELMNSLRNQVEK
-402 YKELQTTK
+402 YKELQPKN

>member
-1 MKVRHN
+1 MKAKLS
-7 ILLLAAAAMVS
+7 ILMIAAVAMVS
-18 ATAFTACSSDDLG
+18 FTLGSCSDDKLG

-44 TVYTF
+44 SLYTF

-56 VNFQEPYNVHYM
+56 VNFQEPYNVRYM
-68 YKMQDMGLS
+68 YKMQDMSLS

-97 TLAKYLWFDVY
+97 TLAKYLWFDIY
-108 KELANEHEVFLK
+108 KELANQHEIFLK

-149 GLKISLYNGN
+149 GLKISLYNAN
-159 NLSVEDIDVMNE
+159 NLSVDDIDMMNE

-188 ISRPLAFNLL
+188 ISRPLLFNLL
-198 SNGQYDASGWS
+198 SNGQYDASGWT

-226 SSAAG
+226 SSMAR

-239 NYVTNDTLSWDRM
+239 NYVTRDTLSWNILL
-252 MGAAQ
+252 GSAE
-257 YEWEEN
+257 YEWEEI
-263 DCASYSDYQKLFPK
+263 DIESESAYKKLITP
-277 SGVYDIDTIGY
+277 GCNLDTIGY
-288 YKPNDSGENKVYRRV
+288 YKADKSGNGDNKVYRRV
-303 CQRDANDHVIL
+303 CVRNAAGNVEK
-314 DENGKPIWLHRS
+314 DENGNPIWVHKS
-326 GIDGHALILQKLEYV
+326 GIDGRSLILTKLDMV
-341 RGWLRD
+341 RAWLSD
-347 DFGIN
+347 SYGIS
-352 IDDMRKMVQQRSFLT
+352 IDAMRKMVQQRTYLT
-367 DNQGNFIYDAK
+367 DSK
-378 GNLINR
+378 GDFVIKNGKLVNR
-384 FTYNQY
+384 FSYNNY
-390 ELMTKLRNEVYK
+390 ELMNSLRNQVEK
-402 YKELQTTK
+402 YKELQPKN

>member
-1 MKVRHN
+1 MKAKLS
-7 ILLLAAAAMVS
+7 ILIIAAVAMVS
-18 ATAFTACSSDDLG
+18 FTLGSCSDDKLG

-44 TVYTF
+44 SLYTF

-56 VNFQEPYNVHYM
+56 VNFLEPYNVRYM
-68 YKMQDMGLS
+68 YKMQDIGLS

-108 KELANEHEVFLK
+108 KELANQHEIFLK

-149 GLKISLYNGN
+149 GLKISLYNAN
-159 NLSVEDIDVMNE
+159 NLSVDDIDMMNE

-188 ISRPLAFNLL
+188 ISRPLLFNLL
-198 SNGQYDASGWS
+198 SNGQYDASGWT

-226 SSAAG
+226 SSMAR

-239 NYVTNDTLSWDRM
+239 NYVTRDTLSWNILL
-252 MGAAQ
+252 GSAE
-257 YEWEEN
+257 YEWEEI
-263 DCASYSDYQKLFPK
+263 DIESESAYKKLITP
-277 SGVYDIDTIGY
+277 GCNLDTIGY
-288 YKPNDSGENKVYRRV
+288 YKADKSGNGDNKVYRRV
-303 CQRDANDHVIL
+303 CVRNAAGNVEK
-314 DENGKPIWLHRS
+314 DENGNPIWVHKS
-326 GIDGHALILQKLEYV
+326 GIDGRSLILTKLDMV
-341 RGWLRD
+341 RAWLSNNY
-347 DFGIN
+347 GIS
-352 IDDMRKMVQQRSFLT
+352 IDAMRKMVQQRTYLT
-367 DNQGNFIYDAK
+367 DSK
-378 GNLINR
+378 GDFVIKNGKLVNR
-384 FTYNQY
+384 FSYNNY
-390 ELMTKLRNEVYK
+390 ELMNSLRNQVEK
-402 YKELQTTK
+402 YKELQPKN

>member
-1 MKVRHN
+1 MKAKLS
-7 ILLLAAAAMVS
+7 ILMIAAVAMVS
-18 ATAFTACSSDDLG
+18 FTLGSCSDDKLG

-44 TVYTF
+44 SLYTF

-56 VNFQEPYNVHYM
+56 VNFLEPYNVRYM
-68 YKMQDMGLS
+68 YKMQDIGLS

-97 TLAKYLWFDVY
+97 TLAKYLWFDIY
-108 KELANEHEVFLK
+108 KELANQHEIFLK

-149 GLKISLYNGN
+149 GLKISLYNAN
-159 NLSVEDIDVMNE
+159 NLSVDDIDMMNE

-188 ISRPLAFNLL
+188 ISRPVLFNLL
-198 SNGQYDASGWS
+198 SNGQYDASGWT

-226 SSAAG
+226 SSMAR

-239 NYVTNDTLSWDRM
+239 NYVTRDTLSWDIM
-252 MGAAQ
+252 LGSAQ
-257 YEWEEN
+257 YEWEEI
-263 DCASYSDYQKLFPK
+263 
-277 SGVYDIDTIGY
+277 DIESEAAYRRMITPGCNLDTIGY
-288 YKPNDSGENKVYRRV
+288 YKPDKSGNGDDKVYRRV
-303 CQRDANDHVIL
+303 CMRNAAGNVEK
-314 DENGKPIWLHRS
+314 DENGNPIWVHKS
-326 GIDGHALILQKLEYV
+326 GIDGRSLILTKLDMV
-341 RGWLRD
+341 RAWLSD
-347 DFGIN
+347 NYGIS
-352 IDDMRKMVQQRSFLT
+352 IDAMRKMVQKRTYLT
-367 DNQGNFIYDAK
+367 DSK
-378 GNLINR
+378 GDFVIKNGKLVNL
-384 FTYNQY
+384 FSYNNY
-390 ELMTKLRNEVYK
+390 ELMNSLRNQVEK
-402 YKELQTTK
+402 YKELQPKN

>member
-1 MKVRHN
+1 MKAKLS
-7 ILLLAAAAMVS
+7 ILIIAAVAMVS
-18 ATAFTACSSDDLG
+18 FTLGSCSDDNLG

-44 TVYTF
+44 SLYTF

-56 VNFQEPYNVHYM
+56 VNFQEPYNVRYM
-68 YKMQDMGLS
+68 YKMQDMSPS

-97 TLAKYLWFDVY
+97 TLAKYLWFDIY
-108 KELANEHEVFLK
+108 KELANQHEIFLK

-149 GLKISLYNGN
+149 GLKISLYNAN
-159 NLSVEDIDVMNE
+159 NLSVDDIDMMNE

-188 ISRPLAFNLL
+188 ISRPLLFNLL
-198 SNGQYDASGWS
+198 SNGQYDASGWT

-226 SSAAG
+226 SSMAR

-239 NYVTNDTLSWDRM
+239 NYVTRDTLSWNILL
-252 MGAAQ
+252 GSAE
-257 YEWEEN
+257 YEWEEI
-263 DCASYSDYQKLFPK
+263 DIESESAYRKLITP
-277 SGVYDIDTIGY
+277 GCNLDTIGY
-288 YKPNDSGENKVYRRV
+288 YKADKSGNGDNKVYRRV
-303 CQRDANDHVIL
+303 CVRNAAGNVEK
-314 DENGKPIWLHRS
+314 DENGNPIWVHKS
-326 GIDGHALILQKLEYV
+326 GIDGRSLILTKLDMV
-341 RGWLRD
+341 RAWLSNNY
-347 DFGIN
+347 GIS
-352 IDDMRKMVQQRSFLT
+352 IDAMRKMVQQRTYLT
-367 DNQGNFIYDAK
+367 DSK
-378 GNLINR
+378 GDFVIKNGKLVNR
-384 FTYNQY
+384 FSYNNY
-390 ELMTKLRNEVYK
+390 ELMNSLRNQVEK
-402 YKELQTTK
+402 YKELQPKN

>member
-1 MKVRHN
+1 MKAKLS
-7 ILLLAAAAMVS
+7 ILIIAAVAMVS
-18 ATAFTACSSDDLG
+18 FTLGSCSDDKLG

-44 TVYTF
+44 SLYTF

-56 VNFQEPYNVHYM
+56 VNFQEPYNVRYM
-68 YKMQDMGLS
+68 YKMQDMSLS

-97 TLAKYLWFDVY
+97 TLAKYLWFDIY
-108 KELANEHEVFLK
+108 KELANQHEIFLK

-149 GLKISLYNGN
+149 GLKISLYNAN
-159 NLSVEDIDVMNE
+159 NLSVDDIDMMNE

-188 ISRPLAFNLL
+188 ISRPLLFNLL
-198 SNGQYDASGWS
+198 SNGQYDASGWT

-226 SSAAG
+226 SSMAR

-239 NYVTNDTLSWDRM
+239 NYVTRDTLSWNILL
-252 MGAAQ
+252 GSAE
-257 YEWEEN
+257 YEWEEI
-263 DCASYSDYQKLFPK
+263 
-277 SGVYDIDTIGY
+277 DIESESAYRKMITPGCNLDTIGY
-288 YKPNDSGENKVYRRV
+288 YKADKSGNGDNKVYRRV
-303 CQRDANDHVIL
+303 CVRNAAGNVEK
-314 DENGKPIWLHRS
+314 DENGNPIWVHKS
-326 GIDGHALILQKLEYV
+326 GINGRSLILTKLDMV
-341 RGWLRD
+341 RAWLSD
-347 DFGIN
+347 NYGIS
-352 IDDMRKMVQQRSFLT
+352 IDAMRKMVQQRTYLT
-367 DNQGNFIYDAK
+367 DSK
-378 GNLINR
+378 GDFVIKNGKLVNR
-384 FTYNQY
+384 FSYNNY
-390 ELMTKLRNEVYK
+390 ELMNSLRNQVEK
-402 YKELQTTK
+402 YKELQPKN